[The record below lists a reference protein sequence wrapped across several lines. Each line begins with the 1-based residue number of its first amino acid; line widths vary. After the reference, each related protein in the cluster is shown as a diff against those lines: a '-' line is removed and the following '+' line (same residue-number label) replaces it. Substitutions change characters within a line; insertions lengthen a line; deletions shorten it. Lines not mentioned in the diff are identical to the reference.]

1 MHSKRYPGA
10 DRPPFDRLN
19 MLSGEELSW
28 VNDYH
33 ARVPTSRRHVDAATK
48 VARRRHSP
56 LSL

>member
-1 MHSKRYPGA
+1 LI
-10 DRPPFDRLN
+10 DLN

-33 ARVPTSRRHVDAATK
+33 ARVRHEVGAHVDAATK
-48 VARRRHSP
+48 AWLDAATAP